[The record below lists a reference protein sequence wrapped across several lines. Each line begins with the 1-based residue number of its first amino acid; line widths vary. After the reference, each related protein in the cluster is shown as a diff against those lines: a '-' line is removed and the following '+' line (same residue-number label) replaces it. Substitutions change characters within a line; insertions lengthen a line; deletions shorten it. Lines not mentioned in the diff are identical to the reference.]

1 MDYLILDIESF
12 AATWAPVVV
21 QIFVAAGVIF
31 GGAEYWKYKQTKLQV
46 KLDKESKESGVEKKM
61 EILTDSVDNLKDTV
75 SVLDDKVSSLDDKV
89 GDLADEIKDVKNDMI
104 LLQKANKETVKYRE
118 LRDQQDQKAVRVQEA
133 IIQSL
138 MGILRER
145 LVESYHRCQE
155 KGYYSEE
162 EREVYGK
169 MYECYT
175 QDPFNG
181 NGVIH
186 QLQPIM
192 QNMPWT
198 EEDAKKKNKKTIG

>member
-1 MDYLILDIESF
+1 MDYLILDIESL
-12 AATWAPVVV
+12 AATWAPVV
-21 QIFVAAGVIF
+21 IELLVAIAAIF
-31 GGAEYWKYKQTKLQV
+31 GGAEYWKYKQARLQA
-46 KLDKESKESGVEKKM
+46 KLDKESKESGVEKKV
-61 EILTDSVDNLKDTV
+61 EILTTSVDSLKDTV
-75 SVLDDKVSSLDDKV
+75 FVLDDKMTSLDDKV
-89 GDLADEIKDVKNDMI
+89 GELADEIKDVKGDMA
-104 LLQKANKETVKYRE
+104 LLQKANEETVKYRE
-118 LRDQQDQKAVRVQEA
+118 LRDQQDQKAVKVQEA

-186 QLQPIM
+186 QLRPIM

>member
-31 GGAEYWKYKQTKLQV
+31 GGAEYWKYRQTKLQA

-61 EILTDSVDNLKDTV
+61 EILTNSVDNLKDTV
-75 SVLDDKVSSLDDKV
+75 SVLDGKV
-89 GDLADEIKDVKNDMI
+89 GDLADEIKAVKNDMI
-104 LLQKANKETVKYRE
+104 LLQKANEETVKYRE

-198 EEDAKKKNKKTIG
+198 EEEAKKKNKKTIG

>member
-1 MDYLILDIESF
+1 MYYFILDAESV
-12 AATWAPVVV
+12 AATWAPVV
-21 QIFVAAGVIF
+21 IELLVAIAAIF
-31 GGAEYWKYKQTKLQV
+31 GGAEYWKWKQAKLQA

-61 EILTDSVDNLKDTV
+61 DTVSDNVSDLRNTVSALGGKVDNLT
-75 SVLDDKVSSLDDKV
+75 SELQ
-89 GDLADEIKDVKNDMI
+89 EIKDDI
-104 LLQKANKETVKYRE
+104 LLLQKANEETVKYRE
-118 LRDQQDQKAVRVQEA
+118 LRDQQDKRAAKVQEA

-145 LVESYHRCQE
+145 LVENYHRCME
-155 KGYYSEE
+155 KGYYTKE

-186 QLQPIM
+186 QLQPKM
-192 QNMPWT
+192 VALPWT
-198 EEDAKKKNKKTIG
+198 AEEAKNQNRPSA